1 MSTDTARDTVIS
13 ALESFSQRTQEISS
27 RIDGRS
33 RLNPFETGNL
43 QALYGALKSDVRAA
57 SKRGKVEDGKHDQTD
72 WERYYF
78 APAMRKAAISLRIRS
93 NTNPITSNWLGSLL
107 DAETEFSYY
116 LHQLHKISS
125 PDQ

>member
-1 MSTDTARDTVIS
+1 MSTDAGKDTVIS

-33 RLNPFETGNL
+33 RLNPFETGDL
-43 QALYGALKSDVRAA
+43 QALYGELKSDVRAA

-78 APAMRKAAISLRIRS
+78 APAMRKAAISLRARS
-93 NTNPITSNWLGSLL
+93 NTNPITSNWLSSLL
-107 DAETEFSYY
+107 DAGMEFSYH
-116 LHQLHKISS
+116 LHQLQKMSL
-125 PDQ
+125 PNQ